1 MFTGKLCLF
10 LCSSSSVF
18 GAERTESMQ
27 QLSSSFIHSLDQ
39 FSCLLVLLLFTMQQ
53 EKVLTLSIFLLTRA
67 DILLMKWL
75 EYLDLKSHLKS
86 FSSGSCSLVLPLRF
100 RFSRSTLGFH
110 MPTFKLQLLYQ

>member
-39 FSCLLVLLLFTMQQ
+39 FSCMLVLLLFTMQQ

-75 EYLDLKSHLKS
+75 EYLDLKSHLDRKS
-86 FSSGSCSLVLPLRF
+86 TRLNSSHVKISYAVFCVKKNNLA
-100 RFSRSTLGFH
+100 
-110 MPTFKLQLLYQ
+110 